1 VKIIKIDLWIIEM
14 TNLEVQEIYQEEKEA
29 IVGVAPKIDDQGV
42 EVAVGAKRT
51 CHTTFKAS
59 TTQKV

>member
-1 VKIIKIDLWIIEM
+1 M

-29 IVGVAPKIDDQGV
+29 IVGAAPKIDDQGV
-42 EVAVGAKRT
+42 EVVVGAKRT